1 MEPGSPMARL
11 KAKFYE
17 GEPASV
23 RDGGN
28 SQGCCHRSL
37 GSTPG

>member
-1 MEPGSPMARL
+1 METGSPMARL

-17 GEPASV
+17 GERGSV

-28 SQGCCHRSL
+28 SQGCSPRSL